1 MESEVFFKDEQ
12 AKWKGKKGLY
22 VIECP
27 LFSSPC
33 AGKPN
38 EEPVYKVGYAYQS
51 LAVRIADYR
60 THYGKIQFKIHLIWE
75 VPNPP
80 GYRVNFALQT
90 EQRIH
95 KTLHDLKKSTGEKT
109 KEWFKDLPVIKD
121 VILSIRNEYIN
132 GTKGANNTYK
142 PIPAC
147 ETTWLFYMEGKD
159 YTGKRIEPTTKED
172 IKWSTSK
179 SIFDDVYALDDD
191 EKRAKLRSTT
201 LAKKREKNKF
211 VLFLYYFFKN

>member
-1 MESEVFFKDEQ
+1 MNSEVFFEKEQ

-38 EEPVYKVGYAYQS
+38 EEKVYKVGYAYQS
-51 LAVRIADYR
+51 LAVRIGDYR
-60 THYGKIQFKIHLIWE
+60 THYGKIPFTIHLIWE

-95 KTLHDLKKSTGEKT
+95 KTLHDLKKSTGVKT
-109 KEWFKDLPVIKD
+109 KEWFYDLPVIKD

-132 GTKGANNTYK
+132 GTKGANNSYK
-142 PIPAC
+142 PILAC
-147 ETTWLFYMEGKD
+147 ETTWLFYIGNKD
-159 YTGKRIEPTTKED
+159 CTGEKIQPTTKRE

-191 EKRAKLRSTT
+191 EKVAKFRSTT
-201 LAKKREKNKF
+201 FTKKEGKK
-211 VLFLYYFFKN
+211 

>member
-1 MESEVFFKDEQ
+1 MNSEVFFKDEQ

-27 LFSSPC
+27 LFSTPC
-33 AGKPN
+33 AGTDNKRK
-38 EEPVYKVGYAYQS
+38 VYKVGYAYQS
-51 LAVRIADYR
+51 LAVRIGDYR
-60 THYGKIQFKIHLIWE
+60 THYGKIPFTIHLIWE

-95 KTLHDLKKSTGEKT
+95 KTLHDLKKSTGVKT
-109 KEWFKDLPVIKD
+109 KEWFYDLPVIND
-121 VILSIRNEYIN
+121 VILSLRNEYMN

-147 ETTWLFYMEGKD
+147 ETTWLFYIGNKD
-159 YTGKRIEPTTKED
+159 CTGEKIEPTTKHEVR
-172 IKWSTSK
+172 WSTSK

-191 EKRAKLRSTT
+191 EKEAKFRSTT
-201 LAKKREKNKF
+201 FTKKEGKK
-211 VLFLYYFFKN
+211 

>member
-1 MESEVFFKDEQ
+1 MNSEDFFEKEQ

-33 AGKPN
+33 TGKPN
-38 EEPVYKVGYAYQS
+38 EEKVYKVGYTYQS
-51 LAVRIADYR
+51 LAVRITDYR

-95 KTLHDLKKSTGEKT
+95 KTLHDLKKSTDVKT
-109 KEWFKDLPVIKD
+109 SEEF
-121 VILSIRNEYIN
+121 
-132 GTKGANNTYK
+132 
-142 PIPAC
+142 
-147 ETTWLFYMEGKD
+147 
-159 YTGKRIEPTTKED
+159 
-172 IKWSTSK
+172 
-179 SIFDDVYALDDD
+179 
-191 EKRAKLRSTT
+191 
-201 LAKKREKNKF
+201 
-211 VLFLYYFFKN
+211 

>member
-1 MESEVFFKDEQ
+1 MNSEDFFEKEQ

-38 EEPVYKVGYAYQS
+38 EEPVYKVGYTYQS
-51 LAVRIADYR
+51 LAVRIGDYR
-60 THYGKIQFKIHLIWE
+60 THYGKIPFTIHLIWE

-95 KTLHDLKKSTGEKT
+95 KTLHDLKKSTGVKT
-109 KEWFKDLPVIKD
+109 KEWFYDLPVIKD
-121 VILSIRNEYIN
+121 VILSIRNEYIK

-201 LAKKREKNKF
+201 LAKKKGK
-211 VLFLYYFFKN
+211 K